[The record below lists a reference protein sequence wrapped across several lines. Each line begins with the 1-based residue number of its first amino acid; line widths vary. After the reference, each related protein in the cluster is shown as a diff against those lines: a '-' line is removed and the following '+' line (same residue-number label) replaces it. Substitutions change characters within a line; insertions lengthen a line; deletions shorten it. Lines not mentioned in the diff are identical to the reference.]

1 MHGQAESGLF
11 DLGHELGLCACELQS
26 CDVANYSFQ
35 RASSRSVRWI
45 ALWLVRLVGLAS
57 GFVLIGPSGAAQAQ
71 VQIQTA
77 IGGGTYQMP
86 LGMIMSEDMLMSE
99 QDVSPRA
106 IRRRIPIGDDALGQI
121 KTNQPVAPAQ
131 RQGPFTSAPQP
142 PPSESPTVPPSC
154 QTNSAVGFLP
164 SDIHGAA
171 GPANIV
177 TVTNVEVGVY
187 NKTNCALV
195 SKVSLKTFFNAFSI
209 PATQTLFDPRVLYDP
224 AVDRFFVSADSDD
237 STNTDQFQYFA
248 VSTDNTGTTWFQ
260 YRFFL
265 SQGGSF
271 FCKQAANRSWDYPSA
286 GYSSARW
293 FITANDFGITTV
305 RGAIISIDK
314 APSLVGTA
322 PSAICFNDLVFNIA
336 PPLVQDSSTTPYF
349 LSPGSGSG
357 NSITRYQLTE
367 GASVGSDT
375 LSTTSPITVTA
386 WTVAPDAAQ
395 PNGQRLDTLDGRFQ
409 SASIQNGTSLWNVHA
424 VNNGRAVARLYQFST
439 TGTAPLFTIDLFT
452 ASDDNVFNPSVA
464 TNAADAFVTAT
475 RTWPS
480 QGAPTGN
487 AAMLMFRGPNSSSAG
502 YTFDVVATSATQF
515 TVEFDG
521 VRFVPCNTVSNEK
534 TSASCRWGD
543 YSATQIDP
551 SSTAAAWGFN
561 QLITG
566 ATSGNWATG
575 AALDLGTAESD
586 WQIAGTGDFN
596 GDGKSDI
603 LWRHISGAVAIWL
616 MNGFNIQSNGL
627 VGTPGNGWQI
637 AGTGDFN
644 GDGKS
649 DILWRHISGAV
660 AIWLMNGFN
669 IQSNG
674 LVGTPGNGWQIAG
687 TGDFNGDGKS
697 DILWRHISGA
707 VAIWLMNG
715 FNIQANGLV
724 GTPGNEWQ
732 IAGTGDFNG
741 DGKSDILWRQI
752 SGAVAIWLMNGFN
765 IQANGLVGTPGN
777 EWQIAGTGDFN
788 GDGKSDIL
796 WRQISGAVAIWLMNG
811 FNIQAN
817 GLVGTPGN
825 EWQIAGTGDFNGDGK
840 SDILWRQIS
849 GAVAIWLMNG
859 FNIQANG
866 LIGTP

>member
-71 VQIQTA
+71 VQMQTA

-86 LGMIMSEDMLMSE
+86 LGMVMSEDMLMSE
-99 QDVSPRA
+99 QDVSPRT
-106 IRRRIPIGDDALGQI
+106 IHRRVPIGDDALGQI

-237 STNTDQFQYFA
+237 STNADQFQYFA

-271 FCKQAANRSWDYPSA
+271 FCKQAANSLWDYPSA

-386 WTVAPDAAQ
+386 WTAAPDAASRRS
-395 PNGQRLDTLDGRFQ
+395 PNDLPAGPRRPNLWRPHGCRMLTGRTPTAKPI
-409 SASIQNGTSLWNVHA
+409 ASLSPGWRRRPRR
-424 VNNGRAVARLYQFST
+424 RAAE
-439 TGTAPLFTIDLFT
+439 
-452 ASDDNVFNPSVA
+452 
-464 TNAADAFVTAT
+464 AD
-475 RTWPS
+475 S
-480 QGAPTGN
+480 
-487 AAMLMFRGPNSSSAG
+487 RGPGLRRSGPPPRRAEAPPAG
-502 YTFDVVATSATQF
+502 P
-515 TVEFDG
+515 
-521 VRFVPCNTVSNEK
+521 VPRGPRAHAGHARRRRRVDRH
-534 TSASCRWGD
+534 A
-543 YSATQIDP
+543 
-551 SSTAAAWGFN
+551 
-561 QLITG
+561 
-566 ATSGNWATG
+566 ATG
-575 AALDLGTAESD
+575 A
-586 WQIAGTGDFN
+586 
-596 GDGKSDI
+596 
-603 LWRHISGAVAIWL
+603 
-616 MNGFNIQSNGL
+616 
-627 VGTPGNGWQI
+627 
-637 AGTGDFN
+637 
-644 GDGKS
+644 
-649 DILWRHISGAV
+649 
-660 AIWLMNGFN
+660 
-669 IQSNG
+669 
-674 LVGTPGNGWQIAG
+674 
-687 TGDFNGDGKS
+687 
-697 DILWRHISGA
+697 
-707 VAIWLMNG
+707 
-715 FNIQANGLV
+715 
-724 GTPGNEWQ
+724 
-732 IAGTGDFNG
+732 
-741 DGKSDILWRQI
+741 
-752 SGAVAIWLMNGFN
+752 
-765 IQANGLVGTPGN
+765 
-777 EWQIAGTGDFN
+777 
-788 GDGKSDIL
+788 
-796 WRQISGAVAIWLMNG
+796 
-811 FNIQAN
+811 
-817 GLVGTPGN
+817 
-825 EWQIAGTGDFNGDGK
+825 
-840 SDILWRQIS
+840 
-849 GAVAIWLMNG
+849 
-859 FNIQANG
+859 
-866 LIGTP
+866 